1 MRVEARGAGLGQLD
15 EWLVA
20 QLPRWEPRQLL
31 TAAGRDREHEAVLDD
46 RDVREGPVDGKAHET
61 DIEGAALE
69 RIELRRRGHVFE
81 GDVHLRVSLSEG
93 RHQPWDDQ
101 ARRDAEAE
109 AQLAYVATGRPTG
122 AIEHPVGV
130 ADQGCD
136 VVGEQATD
144 AGELRATATADE
156 ERRTHLL
163 LQLVNLLGERR
174 LGEMQGP
181 GSPSEV
187 ALLGKCLE

>member
-1 MRVEARGAGLGQLD
+1 VGQLD

-20 QLPRWEPRQLL
+20 QLPGWEPRQLL

-46 RDVREGPVDGKAHET
+46 WDVREGPVDGKADET
-61 DIEGAALE
+61 DIEGGALE

-109 AQLAYVATGRPTG
+109 AQLAHVATGRPTG
-122 AIEHPVGV
+122 AIEDPVSV
-130 ADQGCD
+130 AEQGCD
-136 VVGEQATD
+136 VVREQATD
-144 AGELRATATADE
+144 AGELRATAAADE
-156 ERRTHLL
+156 ERRTYLL
-163 LQLVNLLGERR
+163 LQLVNLLGESGLR
-174 LGEMQGP
+174 EVQGP